1 MRRGWGR
8 LDAETTRSSTMNTY
22 DLLALASGIL
32 ALGSLL
38 CYFTVVIQ
46 MFMHGETGM
55 GVASL
60 ALIFCGVGG
69 LIAFVYG
76 WMKVNEW
83 ENILLMSA
91 WTCCFL
97 FSLALQIFMVV
108 SQQPM

>member
-1 MRRGWGR
+1 
-8 LDAETTRSSTMNTY
+8 MNTS
-22 DLLALASGIL
+22 DLLTVASGIL
-32 ALGSLL
+32 ALGVLL
-38 CYFTVVIQ
+38 CYLTVVIQ
-46 MFMHGETGM
+46 MFMHGATGM

-60 ALIFCGVGG
+60 VLIFCGGG

-97 FSLALQIFMVV
+97 FSLVLQVFMVV